1 MKTIAS
7 LLIMCL
13 AHNSVASVYLATS
26 VLFFTPFSAIADAF
40 IDQANDGKNL
50 GGTLRSDFVLPEMDA
65 ASGTITLKNGA
76 VNGQTVGQNE
86 LFQEVIPGSMDA
98 AVAAYGNSDA
108 MSTHINDKLDELGSS
123 GTSHGMAYQTLLG
136 ANTAMPNMKN
146 DPIWQTS
153 DNVLGQKSSDINDKF
168 TGCQKNSTFSEKSCS
183 VHVKDLKT
191 CKKAAK
197 ADKCHVTRNITYS
210 PVIRMGAGDGRIASC
225 GAGCTYLY
233 IGTVGDNY
241 WSGGNCTIFTWT
253 ASFIVSRPDAIRNVT
268 IDNVQYDDQSRIHI
282 NDNLVYTGRSGYDT
296 RKKCDSKISWVENPS
311 TDVTNAFKNISSGS
325 MVTVRQQTRVGGFG
339 EGFLRLKVQAAP
351 DVTEQFTDWP
361 VGCRG
366 RVSTWWSSRGQPL
379 DWIRT
384 DALED
389 QASTDWWQCLDAA
402 HDRLFGGVLVSTS
415 QPETFS
421 GFGDILP
428 EPLASPPAPICYSAE
443 TRVPGHVKLPCF
455 TDLDGYQQCPEFDYN
470 TDAHDSCESFAA
482 RPQCGYVGEQC
493 ADGAYNPF
501 TGACQEFIITYDC
514 GITQTTNCGLVK
526 TTDKTICDS
535 EIRCIGGEC
544 VDPAEESSRDFTRVA
559 AALQTLNQAQQSNG
573 CDVSTGTCKL
583 FEGEALSC
591 QMADL
596 SILGKVD
603 CCNMPIEGSW
613 IDYLNL
619 GFQTWELADTS
630 VEAYALAEYGSEY
643 LTDSYGAWNLVAS
656 DTVFSSMVDTIT
668 ETWDAVTEPFTSAFD
683 SVTSMLGEQI
693 GTDLGI
699 EAIKS
704 QVIDQIGQ
712 WVAST
717 FSESVAST
725 LFSTT
730 TTTAGSTAYTGLSST
745 LSGVFT
751 VIGIVYA
758 IYNIAKLVVQL
769 IFACTEEEAKL
780 DMLRDQRLC
789 TSPTTIGTYCSADFL
804 GICLARREAYCC
816 FSSAFGRVF
825 QEQARPQLGKNFGT
839 PRNPECSGLTVGEIS
854 HLNFDAMD
862 FGEWIGMLQITGHLP
877 NGSASADAMYDK
889 SVVTKSKLVGVD
901 STNTQQR
908 LNKQTQGTDVD
919 EIRQHL
925 LDNL

>member
-50 GGTLRSDFVLPEMDA
+50 GSTLRSDFVLPEMDA
-65 ASGTITLKNGA
+65 SSGTMTLKNGA
-76 VNGQTVGQNE
+76 ANGQTVQQNE

-98 AVAAYGNSDA
+98 AVTAYGDSDA

-123 GTSHGMAYQTLLG
+123 GTNHGIAYQTLLG
-136 ANTAMPNMKN
+136 ANTVMPNMKN
-146 DPIWQTS
+146 DPLWQTS

-168 TGCQKNSTFSEKSCS
+168 TGCQKNTTYDEKSCS

-197 ADKCHVTRNITYS
+197 AEKCHVTRNITYS
-210 PVIRMGAGDGRIASC
+210 PVIRMGSGDGRIASC
-225 GAGCTYLY
+225 GVGCTYLY
-233 IGTVGDNY
+233 TGTVGDNY
-241 WSGGNCTIFTWT
+241 WSGGGCTVFTWT
-253 ASFIVSRPDAIRNVT
+253 ASFIVSRPDAIHNVI
-268 IDNVQYDDQSRIHI
+268 IDNVQYDDQTRIFL
-282 NDNLVYTGRSGYDT
+282 NDNLVYTGAAGYDT
-296 RKKCDSKISWVENPS
+296 SGGCDFHKSLNENPG
-311 TDVTNAFKNISSGS
+311 TDITAAFKNAAAGGT
-325 MVTVRQQTRVGGFG
+325 VTVRQETRVGGNG
-339 EGFLRLKVQAAP
+339 EGFSRLKVLAAL
-351 DVTEQFTDWP
+351 DITEQFTDSP
-361 VGCRG
+361 VGCRE
-366 RVSTWWSSRGQPL
+366 RLSNAWPPTGQVP
-379 DWIRT
+379 DWTRT
-384 DALED
+384 GTLED

-402 HDRLFGGVLVSTS
+402 HDRSFGGVLVSTS

-421 GFGDILP
+421 SFGDILP

-443 TRVPGHVKLPCF
+443 TRMPGHVKLPCF

-470 TDAHDSCESFAA
+470 MDAHDSCESFAA

-493 ADGAYNPF
+493 ADGAYNPV
-501 TGACQEFIITYDC
+501 TGACQEFIVTYDC
-514 GITQTTNCGLVK
+514 GTTQATNCDLVK

-603 CCNMPIEGSW
+603 CCNMPIGGSW

-619 GFQTWELADTS
+619 GYSTWEMTDTS
-630 VEAYALAEYGSEY
+630 VEAYALAENGAGVVKS
-643 LTDSYGAWNLVAS
+643 TGAWTLTLEGTAFS
-656 DTVFSSMVDTIT
+656 DGFAAMK
-668 ETWDAVTEPFTSAFD
+668 DAYSAITEPFTSAYD

-693 GTDLGI
+693 GTDLGF
-699 EAIKS
+699 ETMQQQAM
-704 QVIDQIGQ
+704 QYAADWVGETFGQ
-712 WVAST
+712 QAA
-717 FSESVAST
+717 ET
-725 LFSTT
+725 LFSYG
-730 TTTAGSTAYTGLSST
+730 ADGAVAGLSAT
-745 LSGVFT
+745 LSAVFT
-751 VIGIVYA
+751 VVGLIYA
-758 IYNIAKLVVQL
+758 IYQIAKMIVQL
-769 IFACTEEEAKL
+769 IFACTEDETKL
-780 DMLRDQRLC
+780 NMLKDQRLC
-789 TSPTTIGTYCSADFL
+789 TSPTAIGTYCSADFL
-804 GICLARREAYCC
+804 GICVARREAYCC

-839 PRNPECSGLTVGEIS
+839 PQNPECSGLTVDQIS

-877 NGSASADAMYDK
+877 KGGASADAMYDK
-889 SVVTKSKLVGVD
+889 SIVTKSKLGGAD
-901 STNTQQR
+901 STNSQQR
-908 LNKQTQGTDVD
+908 LDKQTQGTDVD

>member
-50 GGTLRSDFVLPEMDA
+50 GSTLRSDFVLPEMDA
-65 ASGTITLKNGA
+65 ASGTMTLKNGA
-76 VNGQTVGQNE
+76 ANGQTVQQNE

-98 AVAAYGNSDA
+98 AVTAYGDSDA

-123 GTSHGMAYQTLLG
+123 GTNHGIAYQTLLG

-146 DPIWQTS
+146 DPLWQTS

-168 TGCQKNSTFSEKSCS
+168 TGCQKNTTYDEKSCS

-197 ADKCHVTRNITYS
+197 AEKCRVIRQIKEIPIKAVTRAEGNDSFFDSARQTSFTITRERS
-210 PVIRMGAGDGRIASC
+210 GDGY
-225 GAGCTYLY
+225 AGCA
-233 IGTVGDNY
+233 
-241 WSGGNCTIFTWT
+241 GN
-253 ASFIVSRPDAIRNVT
+253 DARCIALDIHDLTRISHAV
-268 IDNVQYDDQSRIHI
+268 IEWHKLADVVQFKV
-282 NDNLVYTGRSGYDT
+282 NGEAVYT
-296 RKKCDSKISWVENPS
+296 
-311 TDVTNAFKNISSGS
+311 SGS
-325 MVTVRQQTRVGGFG
+325 CSDTDPEVRPNFDFKPYLVEGRNLIEVGFVRDCIRYSNS
-339 EGFLRLKVQAAP
+339 FKAVITKLP
-351 DVTEQFTDWP
+351 DYEDVFVDTP
-361 VGCRG
+361 AGCRE
-366 RVSTWWSSRGQPL
+366 RVSNAWPRTGQVP
-379 DWIRT
+379 DWTRT
-384 DALED
+384 GTLED
-389 QASTDWWQCLDAA
+389 QASTAWWQCLDAA
-402 HDRLFGGVLVSTS
+402 HDRSFGGVLVSTS

-421 GFGDILP
+421 SFRDILP

-443 TRVPGHVKLPCF
+443 TRMPGHVKLPCF

-470 TDAHDSCESFAA
+470 TDAHDSCEGFAA

-493 ADGAYNPF
+493 ADGAYNPV
-501 TGACQEFIITYDC
+501 TGACQEFIVTYDC
-514 GITQTTNCGLVK
+514 GTTQATNCDLVK

-613 IDYLNL
+613 IDYMEL
-619 GFQTWELADTS
+619 GYKSWLLTDTA
-630 VEAYALAEYGSEY
+630 VEAYAVAEYGGTAVSQ
-643 LTDSYGAWNLVAS
+643 TGAWTLATQGTAFA
-656 DTVFSSMVDTIT
+656 DGFTLMK
-668 ETWDAVTEPFTSAFD
+668 DAYSAITEPFTSAYD
-683 SVTSMLGEQI
+683 SVVSMLGEQI
-693 GTDLGI
+693 GTDLSI
-699 EAIKS
+699 EAMKQQAIS
-704 QVIDQIGQ
+704 AAGD
-712 WVAST
+712 WVANNMGT
-717 FSESVAST
+717 GVADF
-725 LFSTT
+725 LFAKS
-730 TTTAGSTAYTGLSST
+730 AEGAYSAISST
-745 LSGVFT
+745 LSTVFT
-751 VIGIVYA
+751 VVGIIYA
-758 IYNIAKLVVQL
+758 IYQIAKLVVQL
-769 IFACTEEEAKL
+769 IFACTEDETKL
-780 DMLRDQRLC
+780 NMLKDQRLC
-789 TSPTTIGTYCSADFL
+789 TSPTAIGTYCSADFL
-804 GICLARREAYCC
+804 GICVARREAYCC

-839 PRNPECSGLTVGEIS
+839 PQSPECSGLTVDQIS

-877 NGSASADAMYDK
+877 KGGASADAMYDK
-889 SVVTKSKLVGVD
+889 SVVTKSKLGGANN
-901 STNTQQR
+901 TNTQQR
-908 LNKQTQGTDVD
+908 LDKQTEGTDVD
-919 EIRQHL
+919 DIRQHL

>member
-1 MKTIAS
+1 MKAIAH
-7 LLIMCL
+7 LLIICL
-13 AHNSVASVYLATS
+13 AHNSVASAYLATS

-40 IDQANDGKNL
+40 IDQANDGQNL

-65 ASGTITLKNGA
+65 ASGTMTLKNGA
-76 VNGQTVGQNE
+76 ANGQTVRQNE

-98 AVAAYGNSDA
+98 AVAAYGDSDA
-108 MSTHINDKLDELGSS
+108 MSTHMNDKLDELGSS

-136 ANTAMPNMKN
+136 ANTAMPNIKN

-168 TGCQKNSTFSEKSCS
+168 TGCQKDATFSEKSCS
-183 VHVKDLKT
+183 VHVKDLRT

-197 ADKCHVTRNITYS
+197 AEKCRVTRNITYS
-210 PVIRMGAGDGRIASC
+210 PVIRMGSGDGRIASC
-225 GAGCTYLY
+225 GVGCTYLY
-233 IGTVGDNY
+233 TGTVGDNY
-241 WSGGNCTIFTWT
+241 WSGGGCTVFTWT

-268 IDNVQYDDQSRIHI
+268 IDNVQYDDQTQIYL
-282 NDNLVYTGRSGYDT
+282 NDNLVYTGGSGYGSGGGCDY
-296 RKKCDSKISWVENPS
+296 KKSWNENPG
-311 TDVTNAFKNISSGS
+311 TDITAAFKNAAAGGT
-325 MVTVRQQTRVGGFG
+325 VTVRQQTRVGGNG
-339 EGFLRLKVQAAP
+339 EGFSRLKVQAAL
-351 DVTEQFTDWP
+351 DITEQFTDSP
-361 VGCRG
+361 VGCRE
-366 RVSTWWSSRGQPL
+366 RVSNAWPPNGQPM

-384 DALED
+384 GSLED

-402 HDRLFGGVLVSTS
+402 HDRSFGGVLVSTS

-443 TRVPGHVKLPCF
+443 TRMPGHVKLPCF

-470 TDAHDSCESFAA
+470 ADAHSSCETFEN

-493 ADGAYNPF
+493 ADGAVNPI
-501 TGACQEFIITYDC
+501 TGACQEFIVTYDC
-514 GITQTTNCGLVK
+514 GISQATNCDLVK

-535 EIRCIGGEC
+535 QIRCMGGEC

-619 GFQTWELADTS
+619 GYSTWEMTDTS
-630 VEAYALAEYGSEY
+630 VEAYALAENGAGVVKS
-643 LTDSYGAWNLVAS
+643 TGAWTLTLEGTAFS
-656 DTVFSSMVDTIT
+656 DGFAAMKDAYS
-668 ETWDAVTEPFTSAFD
+668 AVTEPFTSAYD
-683 SVTSMLGEQI
+683 SVTSMLGEQL
-693 GTDLGI
+693 GTDLGL
-699 EAIKS
+699 ETMQQQAM
-704 QVIDQIGQ
+704 QYAADWVGETFGQ
-712 WVAST
+712 QAA
-717 FSESVAST
+717 ET
-725 LFSTT
+725 LFSYG
-730 TTTAGSTAYTGLSST
+730 ADGAVAGLSAT
-745 LSGVFT
+745 LSAVFT
-751 VIGIVYA
+751 VVGLIYA
-758 IYNIAKLVVQL
+758 IYQIAKMIVQL
-769 IFACTEEEAKL
+769 IFACTEDETKL
-780 DMLRDQRLC
+780 NMLKDQRLC
-789 TSPTTIGTYCSADFL
+789 TSPTAIGTYCSADFL
-804 GICLARREAYCC
+804 GICVARRETYCC

-839 PRNPECSGLTVGEIS
+839 PQNPECSGLTVDQIS

-877 NGSASADAMYDK
+877 KGGASADAMYDK
-889 SVVTKSKLVGVD
+889 SIVTKSKLGGVD
-901 STNTQQR
+901 STNSQQR
-908 LNKQTQGTDVD
+908 LDKQTQGTDVD